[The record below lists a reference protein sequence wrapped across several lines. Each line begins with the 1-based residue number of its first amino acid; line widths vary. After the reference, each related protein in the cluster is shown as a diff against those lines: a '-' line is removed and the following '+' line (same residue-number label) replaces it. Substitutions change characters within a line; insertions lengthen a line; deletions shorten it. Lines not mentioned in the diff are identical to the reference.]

1 MLAGRQSTKINS
13 RKGVQP
19 VKSMTKNSLKTLT
32 AASALFLFIQTPSAY
47 ATSLSDLK
55 DEKKQIESK
64 KDGLNSSINNKTNAI
79 SENDNKQQKLLDQIK
94 KLNAEIDKTNGTIKN
109 VWAEIQATNKEI
121 KTLEDSI
128 AELLHKIKERDLLLE
143 DRARAIQ
150 AGGSVSYLDV
160 LLSSNSFIDFIDR
173 FSAVNAL
180 LEADR
185 QIIQDQKEDKR
196 KLEEQKQTLEGKR
209 QKLEDK
215 KAELDRLKASLDG
228 QKAEKNK
235 VIDQLE
241 KEQEKLKSEKVLLEK
256 EYSEALEISAEL
268 QQKIIDEQ
276 NRLAEIARQ
285 QEAKR
290 KAEAAAAAK
299 AANSNNSGG
308 GSGSGSSIVNAPQS
322 NGTWIKPTN
331 GRLTS
336 TYGWREFGGSEF
348 HYGIDLANSIGTP
361 VWAAAD
367 GVVSYAAP
375 LSTYGNCVIITHSI
389 NGQIYTTVYAH
400 LNSFN
405 VSVGTEVSQGQQI
418 AAMGNTGRVTGPH
431 LHFEVHIGPWRG
443 QAVGSDNPLKYIPI

>member
-1 MLAGRQSTKINS
+1 M
-13 RKGVQP
+13 
-19 VKSMTKNSLKTLT
+19 KSMAKNSMKTLAT
-32 AASALFLFIQTPSAY
+32 ASALFLFIQTPSAY

-64 KDGLNSSINNKTNAI
+64 KDGLNSSIKSKTNDI
-79 SENDNKQQKLLDQIK
+79 STNENKQQKLLDQIQT
-94 KLNAEIDKTNGTIKN
+94 LNADIDKTNSNIKN
-109 VWAEIQATNKEI
+109 VWADIQSANEDI
-121 KTLEDSI
+121 KALEGSI

-143 DRARAIQ
+143 ERARAIQ

-160 LLSSNSFIDFIDR
+160 LLGSNSFVDFIDR
-173 FSAVNAL
+173 FSAVNTL

-185 QIIQDQKEDKR
+185 QIIQDQKEDKQ
-196 KLEEQKQTLEGKR
+196 KLEEQKQVLEEKR
-209 QKLEDK
+209 HKLEDK
-215 KAELDRLKASLDG
+215 KAELDRLKASLNG
-228 QKAEKNK
+228 QKTEKNK
-235 VIDQLE
+235 LIDQLE

-256 EYSEALEISAEL
+256 EYSEALDISAEL

-276 NRLAEIARQ
+276 NRLAEVARQ

-290 KAEAAAAAK
+290 KAAAAAAAAAK
-299 AANSNNSGG
+299 ASNSSNNGG
-308 GSGSGSSIVNAPQS
+308 GSSIVNAPQT

-348 HYGIDLANSIGTP
+348 HYGVDLANSTGTP

-405 VSVGTEVSQGQQI
+405 VSVGSEVSQGQQI
-418 AAMGNTGRVTGPH
+418 AAMGMTGRVTGPH

>member
-1 MLAGRQSTKINS
+1 MA
-13 RKGVQP
+13 
-19 VKSMTKNSLKTLT
+19 KNSLKTLA

-47 ATSLSDLK
+47 ATNLSDLK
-55 DEKKQIESK
+55 DEKKQVELK
-64 KDGLNSSINNKTNAI
+64 KDGLNSSIKNKSNAI
-79 SENDNKQQKLLDQIK
+79 NVNENKQQKILDQIQT
-94 KLNAEIDKTNGTIKN
+94 LNAEIDKTNSNIKN
-109 VWAEIQATNKEI
+109 VRAEIQSTNAEI
-121 KTLEDSI
+121 RSLKDDI
-128 AELLHKIKERDLLLE
+128 AALMHKIEERDLLLE

-160 LLSSNSFIDFIDR
+160 LLSSNSFVDFIDR

-185 QIIQDQKEDKR
+185 QIIQDQKEDKQ
-196 KLEEQKQTLEGKR
+196 KLEEQKQVLESKR

-235 VIDQLE
+235 LIDQLE

-256 EYSEALEISAEL
+256 EYSEAIEVSAEL
-268 QQKIIDEQ
+268 QQKIIHEQ

-290 KAEAAAAAK
+290 KAAAAAAAK
-299 AANSNNSGG
+299 AANTNNSGG
-308 GSGSGSSIVNAPQS
+308 GSGSGSTTVDAPQS

-336 TYGWREFGGSEF
+336 PYGWRNIGAGPEF
-348 HYGIDLANSIGTP
+348 HYGVDLANSTGTP
-361 VWAAAD
+361 IWAAAD
-367 GVVSYAAP
+367 GVVAYAAP
-375 LSTYGNCVIITHSI
+375 LSTYGNVVIITHSI
-389 NGQIYTTVYAH
+389 DGQIYTTVYAH

-405 VSVGTEVSQGQQI
+405 VSVGSEVSQGQQI
-418 AAMGNTGRVTGPH
+418 ATMGMTGRVTGPH
-431 LHFEVHIGPWRG
+431 LHFEVHIGAWRG
-443 QAVGSDNPLKYIPI
+443 QAVGSVNPLKYIPV

>member
-1 MLAGRQSTKINS
+1 M
-13 RKGVQP
+13 
-19 VKSMTKNSLKTLT
+19 KSMAKNSLKTLA

-79 SENDNKQQKLLDQIK
+79 NANENKQQKLLDQIQT
-94 KLNAEIDKTNGTIKN
+94 LNAEIDKTNGNIKN
-109 VWAEIQATNKEI
+109 VKADIQSTNAEI

-128 AELLHKIKERDLLLE
+128 AELLHKIEERDLLLE

-160 LLSSNSFIDFIDR
+160 LLSSNSFVDFIDR

-185 QIIQDQKEDKR
+185 QIIQDQKEDKQ
-196 KLEEQKQTLEGKR
+196 KLEEQKQVLESKR

-235 VIDQLE
+235 LVDQLE

-256 EYSEALEISAEL
+256 EYSEALEVSAEL

-290 KAEAAAAAK
+290 KAAAAAAAK

-308 GSGSGSSIVNAPQS
+308 GSGSGSGSGSSTVDAPQS

-336 TYGWREFGGSEF
+336 PYGWRNIGAGPEF
-348 HYGIDLANSIGTP
+348 HYGVDLANSTGTP
-361 VWAAAD
+361 IWAAAD
-367 GVVSYAAP
+367 GVVAYAAP
-375 LSTYGNCVIITHSI
+375 LSTYGNVVIITHSI
-389 NGQIYTTVYAH
+389 NGEIYTTVYAH

-405 VSVGTEVSQGQQI
+405 VSVGSEVSQGQQI
-418 AAMGNTGRVTGPH
+418 ATMGMTGRVTGPH
-431 LHFEVHIGPWRG
+431 LHFEVHIGAWRG
-443 QAVGSDNPLKYIPI
+443 QAVGSVNPLKYIPV

>member
-1 MLAGRQSTKINS
+1 MA
-13 RKGVQP
+13 
-19 VKSMTKNSLKTLT
+19 KNSMKTLA

-64 KDGLNSSINNKTNAI
+64 KDGLNSSIKSKSNAI
-79 SENDNKQQKLLDQIK
+79 STNENKQQKLLDQIK
-94 KLNAEIDKTNGTIKN
+94 TLNAEIDKTNGNIKN
-109 VWAEIQATNKEI
+109 VWAEIQSANDDITA
-121 KTLEDSI
+121 LEDSI
-128 AELLHKIKERDLLLE
+128 AELLHKIEERDLLLE
-143 DRARAIQ
+143 ERARAIQ

-160 LLSSNSFIDFIDR
+160 LLGSNSFVDFIDR
-173 FSAVNAL
+173 FSAVNTL

-185 QIIQDQKEDKR
+185 QIIRDQKEDKQ
-196 KLEEQKQTLEGKR
+196 KLEEEKQVLEEKR

-215 KAELDRLKASLDG
+215 KTELDRLKRSLNG
-228 QKAEKNK
+228 QKTEKNK
-235 VIDQLE
+235 LIDQLE

-256 EYSEALEISAEL
+256 EYSEALDISAEL

-276 NRLAEIARQ
+276 NRLAEVARQ

-290 KAEAAAAAK
+290 KAAAAAAAAAK
-299 AANSNNSGG
+299 ASNSSNKGG
-308 GSGSGSSIVNAPQS
+308 GSAGSGSSTVNAPQS

>member
-1 MLAGRQSTKINS
+1 M
-13 RKGVQP
+13 
-19 VKSMTKNSLKTLT
+19 KSMAKNSMKTLA

-64 KDGLNSSINNKTNAI
+64 KDGLNSSIKNKSNAI

-94 KLNAEIDKTNGTIKN
+94 TLNAEIDKTNSNIKN
-109 VWAEIQATNKEI
+109 VWADIQSANEDI
-121 KTLEDSI
+121 KALEDSI
-128 AELLHKIKERDLLLE
+128 AELLHKIEERDLLLE
-143 DRARAIQ
+143 ERARAIQ

-160 LLSSNSFIDFIDR
+160 LLGSNSFVDFIDR
-173 FSAVNAL
+173 FSAVNTL

-185 QIIQDQKEDKR
+185 QIIRDQKEDKE
-196 KLEEQKQTLEGKR
+196 KLEEQKQVLEEKR
-209 QKLEDK
+209 HKLEDK

-228 QKAEKNK
+228 QKTEKNK
-235 VIDQLE
+235 LIDQLE

-256 EYSEALEISAEL
+256 EYSEALDISAEL

-276 NRLAEIARQ
+276 NRLAEVARQ

-290 KAEAAAAAK
+290 KAAAAAAAAK
-299 AANSNNSGG
+299 ASNSSNNGG
-308 GSGSGSSIVNAPQS
+308 GSGSGSGSSTVNAPQS